1 MHILFIYFIISS
13 INVIDNTV
21 IDNSNMKC
29 LNQWI
34 KPTEGVAFSLSPCFT
49 CKYSSFQGSMNIK
62 WDCEQSYNLKI
73 KGSIDSIEFDELS
86 NYELRIYR
94 TRENLSQSNTILKAF
109 YITSQRQVS
118 ITLTLQLI
126 AHHSMN
132 VQSKLQINFVPI
144 LNENKK
150 SFKYFQLYWSTLKQ
164 TDFTLFIYNITHTL
178 QYQTHSTSICLENLT
193 EGSQYKFCIVETL
206 YTCKSSSWNCIIK
219 TIPTIQRSINHYR
232 KSINQLQIKNLGYN
246 WLQLTWLPIS
256 QTLYWQINEI
266 PMGYLIVAMGK
277 FKTIHC
283 TDRIYSI
290 QAPWAYN
297 SKSIIMSYVQYVY
310 SHNIT
315 SKCPFNITYKE
326 INVLSNL
333 WPEWNPFIES
343 QQQTNHDEWGS
354 INEFNI
360 ELNQLTPL
368 QEYDIIIEPI
378 FHKYKGIA
386 ESITTNKLNPSMD
399 CNLTFEQIN
408 HNESFIYWSLPSLIR
423 SNLLNIINN
432 SMYLIEISHI
442 GRPEKNLEKT
452 CFIHSCS
459 MGNSSEKVLNFL
471 PQLENEPQRLNCF
484 TIKLPIYNETTKFT
498 FNCPLIPC
506 KLYEISIR
514 LLYQNQFIN
523 EFNCKRRFI
532 RNGLVPKSPSNVYA
546 KVLAN
551 NMILFQMNKPN
562 PSTFN
567 HCNTYGYI
575 LSFNNNDEYQTIQS
589 YHYRNFT
596 IIHLNDLQNN
606 MNSHLHA
613 YHTMSSDQFFLNNPY
628 PSASSISVRIQ
639 SIPMDDKNWI
649 DLNIPLINSNCYL
662 DCIWPNQPPYY
673 RFTQILNHYNYIGQH
688 KSYVIPQ
695 TIKNSLQIF
704 QCSTMI
710 DQVNSHSRLCQFNSD
725 IQLSEYTFCMDTY
738 SSIKTCFV
746 PTCDEIAVIPCVT
759 LPKSIIAN
767 SSTIQIEWLTT
778 QLSLQG
784 NNSFQL
790 DFHNNDQMKPDS
802 YLVILNQL
810 NEFYGIKHGVCAQYS
825 FVVISK
831 DTHENWKS
839 YFHDLIIQ
847 SLIISCLGQTTYS
860 YPELKQS
867 NMIIFDKLIP
877 STLYEINIIPF
888 NKYGKPG
895 SNWRQEIYTT
905 IAIPCKPDNMEF
917 YKIESHA
924 LSIKWYLSRNIYC
937 GYPSRIIVYYKHM
950 NSDDS
955 DNMNEEWYNIDT
967 EYTLEHIRISS
978 LRPCQLYCIK
988 MKFIN
993 QAGIGPISNR
1003 ICNRTKRAAF
1013 TNIPILTSQIIQP
1026 NKQQTSNNPSIIML
1040 SLQIHLNYTI
1050 YCPVQY
1056 EFLINIYNDEENP
1069 MIIISSNPEVIL
1081 RNNIQRGMLYQLRGR
1096 VRSNESVSTSI
1107 LHNEMD
1113 MFKFSQ
1119 WAPITLFYAN
1129 MSHFEFNN
1137 FTLNVQ
1143 RPMEIHK
1150 SNGNN
1155 DDYYHYQC
1163 LFNNEYNNDLSNN
1176 SLSPS
1181 PPPPLTTTKPPPT
1194 TTTTT
1199 TMLKTY
1205 DFNQYNNNTH
1215 YIDRQYSINHSLLN
1229 KNSYCLHMKWN
1240 ISGNLYGLLG
1250 FAIQFFIP
1258 FNSPNMDDQLHN
1270 NMNLLQ
1276 QCVQFLWLP
1285 CNGCLGNYSLR
1296 NVHPN
1301 VLEKLR
1307 KLIDICKLDG
1317 NPYQPTLNT
1326 YSIQYNLFHDLTN
1339 QNSLLSAIDNLQMKL
1354 NTLQLNEF
1362 NQIAYNETIYKFD
1375 YYYYIINPIISI
1387 MNSKYSHRSIIVK
1400 RDLYSLNQS
1409 VSSPSSLPS
1418 SSSTTT
1424 TTTTISSSSS
1434 KTVDSQHSGYVI
1446 VYSVT
1451 ANDVIYSIK
1460 HEWRINNELM
1470 SSNLLGTI
1478 YIVFIVSCL
1487 ILLLLFTS
1495 ITIFIVFIIKRNRLN
1510 QTKFIGLHTVEYCED
1525 EEDGYELREEYKS
1538 PVIPLKIP
1546 RQPDPINIHDFMNWS
1561 EKNRNSLREE
1571 FKSLNIHSYRQEQ
1584 AKHLTCAI
1592 GQRPENRLR
1601 NKYRNLLPFDQ
1612 NYVQLSSAL
1621 ILPESEQI
1629 NSVDQ
1634 SKENGVITHNDENTN
1649 QNEDI
1654 INVSQG
1660 LPDIGSEQWIPS
1672 NYMNASWIPSKIPG
1686 ISSTIV
1692 SSGQLPCKY
1701 IASQA
1706 PVDHTRSLFWQMIWD
1721 HHVHLIVT
1729 LTKSMENG
1737 KEKCSVYWPT
1747 DSDNDDDTS
1756 ELYSNKYLQANSKR
1770 IVQFG
1775 RFKIHLLSKTNY
1787 SIYIRRSFKLYD
1799 CKTLN
1804 NEQYRNI
1811 VQLHMLNWPDFSTP
1825 SKEDFLRLLYA
1836 YWTERRLSMN
1846 NSPVLVHCS
1855 AGVGRTGTFI
1865 CLDQLC
1871 QQVRYYLQ
1879 PNLQIF
1885 LHKINQI
1892 NEPIYVNLN
1901 KEDSGVDEGE
1911 IGDFNEESSS
1921 ASSSLSSIS
1930 IKLNNR
1936 NENLSSNKQ
1945 NESMEDHHS
1954 TIHENLLHKNSLNIS
1969 IDNEKRTKRFLFH
1982 RRNYNNTQSLNI
1994 FNTVLWLRSKR
2005 SHMVQTMDQYIFIY
2019 ECLSCF
2025 IKQLKE
2031 QNRIYENI

>member
-1 MHILFIYFIISS
+1 MHILFIYYILSS
-13 INVIDNTV
+13 INGIDNTV
-21 IDNSNMKC
+21 MNNSNMKC

-34 KPTEGVAFSLSPCFT
+34 KATEPVAFSLSPCFT

-73 KGSIDSIEFDELS
+73 KGTIDSIELDELS

-109 YITSQRQVS
+109 YTTSQNHVS

-132 VQSKLQINFVPI
+132 VQSKLQLNFIPI
-144 LNENKK
+144 LNEYKT
-150 SFKYFQLYWSTLKQ
+150 SFQYYQLYWSTLKQ
-164 TDFTLFIYNITHTL
+164 TDFTIFIYNVTHTL

-193 EGSQYKFCIVETL
+193 EGIQYKFCIVETL
-206 YTCKSSSWNCIIK
+206 YACKSSSWNCIIK
-219 TIPTIQRSINHYR
+219 TIPKIQKSINDYQ
-232 KSINQLQIKNLGYN
+232 KSINQLQIKNIGYN

-256 QTLYWQINEI
+256 QTLYWEINEI
-266 PMGYLIVAMGK
+266 PIGYIIVAIGK

-290 QAPWAYN
+290 QAPWAYH
-297 SKSIIMSYVQYVY
+297 SKSTIMSYVQHVY
-310 SHNIT
+310 SYNIT
-315 SKCPFNITYKE
+315 SKCPLNIIYKE
-326 INVLSNL
+326 INILSNL
-333 WPEWNPFIES
+333 WPEWNQFIEL

-368 QEYDIIIEPI
+368 QQYNISIEPI
-378 FHKYKGIA
+378 FNKYKGIG
-386 ESITTNKLNPSMD
+386 ESITTDKLSPSMD

-408 HNESFIYWSLPSLIR
+408 HNESIIYWSLPSLIR

-432 SMYLIEISHI
+432 SMYLLEISHI
-442 GRPEKNLEKT
+442 GRPEKKLEKT
-452 CFIHSCS
+452 CFVHNCS
-459 MGNSSEKVLNFL
+459 MGNSSEKVMNFL
-471 PQLENEPQRLNCF
+471 PQLDNEPQRLNCF
-484 TIKLPIYNETTKFT
+484 TIKLPISNVTTKFT
-498 FNCPLIPC
+498 LNCPLIPC

-514 LLYQNQFIN
+514 LLYQNQFMN

-532 RNGLVPKSPSNVYA
+532 RNGL
-546 KVLAN
+546 
-551 NMILFQMNKPN
+551 
-562 PSTFN
+562 
-567 HCNTYGYI
+567 
-575 LSFNNNDEYQTIQS
+575 D
-589 YHYRNFT
+589 
-596 IIHLNDLQNN
+596 
-606 MNSHLHA
+606 
-613 YHTMSSDQFFLNNPY
+613 
-628 PSASSISVRIQ
+628 
-639 SIPMDDKNWI
+639 
-649 DLNIPLINSNCYL
+649 CYL
-662 DCIWPNQPPYY
+662 DCIWPNHPPYY
-673 RFTQILNHYNYIGQH
+673 RFTQVLNNYNYIGQH

-695 TIKNSLQIF
+695 TMKNSLQIF

-710 DQVNSHSRLCQFNSD
+710 DPVNRHSKLCQFNSD
-725 IQLSEYTFCMDTY
+725 IQLSEYTFCMDAY
-738 SSIKTCFV
+738 SSIKTCFI
-746 PTCDEIAVIPCVT
+746 PTCDETALIPCVT

-778 QLSLQG
+778 QLSLQE
-784 NNSFQL
+784 NNPFQL

-802 YLVILNQL
+802 YLFILNQL
-810 NEFYGIKHGVCAQYS
+810 NEFYGTKRGVCAQYS

-831 DTHENWKS
+831 DTHENWKN

-867 NMIIFDKLIP
+867 NIIIFDKLIP
-877 STLYEINIIPF
+877 STLYEIIIIPF

-917 YKIESHA
+917 YKLESHA

-950 NSDDS
+950 DNGN
-955 DNMNEEWYNIDT
+955 NMNEEWYNIDT

-1013 TNIPILTSQIIQP
+1013 TNIPTLKSEIIEP
-1026 NKQQTSNNPSIIML
+1026 NKQQTLNNPSIIML
-1040 SLQIHLNYTI
+1040 RLQIHMNYTM

-1056 EFLINIYNDEENP
+1056 EYLINIYNDEENP
-1069 MIIISSNPEVIL
+1069 MIIISSNSEIIL

-1096 VRSNESVSTSI
+1096 VRSNESLSTSI

-1163 LFNNEYNNDLSNN
+1163 SFNNEYNNVISNHSLLPPQLSPP
-1176 SLSPS
+1176 SSPS
-1181 PPPPLTTTKPPPT
+1181 PTPTLPSPSPSPLTAETTA
-1194 TTTTT
+1194 
-1199 TMLKTY
+1199 TMLKMY
-1205 DFNQYNNNTH
+1205 DINQYNNNNNTH
-1215 YIDRQYSINHSLLN
+1215 YIHRQYSMNNSVLN
-1229 KNSYCLHMKWN
+1229 KNSYCLHLKWN

-1258 FNSPNMDDQLHN
+1258 LSSTNANNQLN
-1270 NMNLLQ
+1270 GMNLLQ
-1276 QCVQFLWLP
+1276 QCAQFLWLP
-1285 CNGCLGNYSLR
+1285 CNGCFGNYSLR

-1307 KLIDICKLDG
+1307 KLIDICKL
-1317 NPYQPTLNT
+1317 NENRYHQPTLNS
-1326 YSIQYNLFHDLTN
+1326 YSIQYNLFHDQSN
-1339 QNSLLSAIDNLQMKL
+1339 QNSLLSTIDNLQMEL
-1354 NTLQLNEF
+1354 NTLQINEF
-1362 NQIAYNETIYKFD
+1362 NQITYNETIYKFD
-1375 YYYYIINPIISI
+1375 YYYYIINPIILI
-1387 MNSKYSHRSIIVK
+1387 INSKYSHRSIIVK

-1409 VSSPSSLPS
+1409 VSSPSSLS

-1424 TTTTISSSSS
+1424 TTMLSSSSS

-1460 HEWRINNELM
+1460 HKWRINDELS
-1470 SSNLLGTI
+1470 SSNILGTI
-1478 YIVFIVSCL
+1478 YIVLIVSCL
-1487 ILLLLFTS
+1487 ILILLFTS
-1495 ITIFIVFIIKRNRLN
+1495 ITIFIVFSKRNRQN

-1538 PVIPLKIP
+1538 PVIPSKIP
-1546 RQPDPINIHDFMNWS
+1546 RQPDPINIHDFINWF

-1584 AKHLTCAI
+1584 AKHLTCTI

-1612 NYVQLSSAL
+1612 NYVQLSNAL

-1629 NSVDQ
+1629 NLADQ
-1634 SKENGVITHNDENTN
+1634 SKENGVIIHNDENTN
-1649 QNEDI
+1649 QSEDI
-1654 INVSQG
+1654 IDVSQE

-1672 NYMNASWIPSKIPG
+1672 NYINASWIPSKIPG

-1692 SSGQLPCKY
+1692 NSGQLPCKY

-1721 HHVHLIVT
+1721 HDVHLIVT
-1729 LTKSMENG
+1729 LTKSTENG

-1747 DSDNDDDTS
+1747 DNNDDDDDGDDDTS
-1756 ELYSNKYLQANSKR
+1756 DLYSKKHLQTNSKR

-1775 RFKIHLLSKTNY
+1775 RFKIQLLSKTNY
-1787 SIYIRRSFKLYD
+1787 SIYIRRSLKLYD

-1811 VQLHMLNWPDFSTP
+1811 IQLHMLNWPDFSTP
-1825 SKEDFLRLLYA
+1825 SKEDFLHLIYA

-1846 NSPVLVHCS
+1846 NSAVLVHCS

-1911 IGDFNEESSS
+1911 IGDFNEESSPT
-1921 ASSSLSSIS
+1921 SSSLSMKI
-1930 IKLNNR
+1930 NNR
-1936 NENLSSNKQ
+1936 NENLSNNKQ
-1945 NESMEDHHS
+1945 NESMEDQHS
-1954 TIHENLLHKNSLNIS
+1954 TIHENLLHKNTLNIS
-1969 IDNEKRTKRFLFH
+1969 TNNEKRTKRFLFH
-1982 RRNYNNTQSLNI
+1982 RRNYNKTQSLNI

-2005 SHMVQTMDQYIFIY
+2005 SHMVQTIDQYIFIY

-2031 QNRIYENI
+2031 QDRIYENI